1 LHDWTCEQTMFRTHV
16 LRSEEQPNKKW
27 DFIFIELSNL
37 NVKEKKK
44 ERRWKV
50 LVTNSSV
57 TCMHFNNNIK
67 KRIHRHVQILIG

>member
-1 LHDWTCEQTMFRTHV
+1 MHDWTCEQTMFRTHV

-44 ERRWKV
+44 ER
-50 LVTNSSV
+50 
-57 TCMHFNNNIK
+57 K
-67 KRIHRHVQILIG
+67 KKEKSGKNYVWVEVFAGMAPP